1 MTKFRLYLNKDKETT
16 WINEMAAKG
25 YALKSFFAGFYSFEK
40 CEPGEYVYQIDFGSK
55 MYSVSDDYREF
66 MEENNIEIVCL
77 WGYWIFLRKRADER
91 EFVLYTDVD
100 SSIEHYTK
108 ILKMFKVVTIIELIC
123 FLAETLAA
131 INGAAVGIFGML
143 IIGVLIIALMHA
155 TLSTKRTINEL
166 KERKGEAIVKNQAAT
181 DEKSDTNNIIPGQV
195 SPILLAGLTLN
206 LIANSMRN
214 SGTISE
220 WIVIVIQVLAILFML
235 VGIYKSREVFKK

>member
-66 MEENNIEIVCL
+66 MAENNIEIVCL
-77 WGYWIFLRKRADER
+77 WGYWIILRKRADEGK
-91 EFVLYTDVD
+91 FVLYTDVD

-123 FLAETLAA
+123 FFVEVIGTM
-131 INGAAVGIFGML
+131 NGAAVGIFGMI
-143 IIGVLIIALMHA
+143 IIGLLIIALMRA

-166 KERKGEAIVKNQAAT
+166 KERKGEAPAKGL
-181 DEKSDTNNIIPGQV
+181 ESGKV
-195 SPILLAGLTLN
+195 SPVLSGGLLLN
-206 LIANSMRN
+206 LCAISLRN
-214 SGTISE
+214 STVSDPVVMTVQIAAI
-220 WIVIVIQVLAILFML
+220 IVML
-235 VGIYKSREVFKK
+235 IGIYQSREVFSK